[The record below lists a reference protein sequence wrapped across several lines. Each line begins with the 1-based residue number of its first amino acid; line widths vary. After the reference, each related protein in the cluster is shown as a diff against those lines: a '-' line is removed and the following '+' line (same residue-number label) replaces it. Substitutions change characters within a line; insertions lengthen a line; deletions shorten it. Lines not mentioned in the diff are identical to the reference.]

1 MLRVLAAVALALA
14 VAAPATA
21 ADPHAQ
27 MRSQVERKLI
37 RLGVQVPGGVETLT
51 SRQLSAILLE
61 TNSIEPDPARKQ
73 RVELIIAR
81 E

>member
-1 MLRVLAAVALALA
+1 
-14 VAAPATA
+14 
-21 ADPHAQ
+21 

-37 RLGVQVPGGVETLT
+37 QLRVTAPGGVETL
-51 SRQLSAILLE
+51 SNQQLSAILLE
-61 TNSIEPDPARKQ
+61 TNSIEPDPGRKQ

>member
-1 MLRVLAAVALALA
+1 MWRVAAAIALGLA
-14 VAAPATA
+14 VAGPVA
-21 ADPHAQ
+21 ADPYAQ

-37 RLGVQVPGGVETLT
+37 QLRVTAPGGVETL
-51 SRQLSAILLE
+51 SNQQLSAILLE
-61 TNSIEPDPARKQ
+61 TNSIEPDPGRKQ